1 MILVTVTDGKQSAQ
15 LLEFERQN
23 QITVDTLP
31 GTKLRLKNTKII
43 DSYISLTNKSIE
55 VLGGEGIGLKSRIV
69 KIYQQFKRKKL
80 KLNPL
85 KKSTK

>member
-23 QITVDTLP
+23 QITIDTLP

-55 VLGGEGIGLKSRIV
+55 VLGGEGIGY
-69 KIYQQFKRKKL
+69 KIIFF
-80 KLNPL
+80 
-85 KKSTK
+85 

>member
-23 QITVDTLP
+23 QITIDTLP

-55 VLGGEGIGLKSRIV
+55 VLGGEGIGYKRRRV
-69 KIYQQFKRKKL
+69 KIIIISVEKGQI
-80 KLNPL
+80 
-85 KKSTK
+85 